1 MAERVVIAIPTYKRP
16 KSLCRLLC
24 EIAKLQTT
32 AEISV
37 LVADNDG
44 EAHQGFDLCLR
55 LAPSYRWPLR
65 AVIEHERGIAQA
77 RNRLV
82 AEALTGKALTGKAQ
96 FIAMIDD
103 DEWPE
108 PGWITQFLKAQ
119 QETAADVLQGSI
131 LFVQDEPGPKPVADI
146 RHDTGPA
153 EMLQGAGNLLIR
165 RRVLEEVPAP
175 WFDPA
180 FALTGGEDQDFFM
193 RLKRAGY
200 RLGWADKARALGD
213 VATVRHDLGWVMK
226 RAYSN
231 GNSDMRVLLKY
242 RFGPALIVRE
252 GLKILGAL
260 LLSLPLTLILILSP
274 NHRRVP
280 LIKFCRAA
288 GKLTAMA
295 GVRYNEYAVVHGE

>member
-1 MAERVVIAIPTYKRP
+1 MPERVVIAIPTCKRP
-16 KSLCRLLC
+16 RSLARLLDA
-24 EIAKLQTT
+24 ITRLQTD

-37 LVADNDG
+37 LVVDNDG
-44 EAHQGFDLCLR
+44 EAHQGFDLCTR

-65 AVIEHERGIAQA
+65 ALIEKERGIAQA

-82 AEALTGKALTGKAQ
+82 SEALKGDAQ

-108 PGWITQFLKAQ
+108 PAWIAAFLEIQRK
-119 QETAADVLQGSI
+119 TGADILQGSI
-131 LFVQDEPGPKPVADI
+131 LFAQEGPGVKPVPDI
-146 RHDTGPA
+146 RRRTGRTD
-153 EMLQGAGNLLIR
+153 MLQGAGNLLIR
-165 RRVLEEVPAP
+165 RRVLEEIPWP

-180 FALTGGEDQDFFM
+180 FALTGGEDLDFFM
-193 RLKRAGY
+193 RLKRAGC
-200 RLGWADKARALGD
+200 RFGWADEARALGD
-213 VATVRHDLGWVMK
+213 MAAVRRDLGWALR

-242 RFGPALIVRE
+242 GRGPMLIARE
-252 GLKILGAL
+252 GGKILGAL
-260 LLSLPLTLILILSP
+260 LLGLPLALILGLSP
-274 NHRRVP
+274 NHRRAP
-280 LIKFCRAA
+280 LIKVCRAA